1 MVSTARLCGTG
12 TTLVATYRV
21 VRYVQMGIWSIR
33 CPRTFS
39 VRGEPGH
46 LGVMSVTTYQ
56 RNRAMKKVD
65 TLLRE
70 YTSKLSDDNLRFLDS
85 RLGQRLSGDLPE
97 ALSFLAQTNDMDRW
111 LSSAKGAIEFYDM
124 VDTLAKYV
132 EREYKKR
139 NPRDEE
145 DRR

>member
-1 MVSTARLCGTG
+1 
-12 TTLVATYRV
+12 
-21 VRYVQMGIWSIR
+21 
-33 CPRTFS
+33 
-39 VRGEPGH
+39 
-46 LGVMSVTTYQ
+46 
-56 RNRAMKKVD
+56 MKKVE
-65 TLLRE
+65 TILKE
-70 YTSKLSDDNLRFLDS
+70 YVGKLSDDNLRFLES